1 MYQKI
6 IKYFRKNLTRRWKRY
21 PENWY
26 WWKKKKKTQMKANT
40 YSARG
45 LRAKKT
51 EPSFHN
57 INVMSVTVRF
67 HTYVESQ
74 NQIIGNEW
82 ANQTKQKHADA
93 EKSIVVIR
101 RERVSGEVKLIM
113 VTDGNQSFGSEHTE
127 GYTETEV
134 SCTNEI

>member
-1 MYQKI
+1 
-6 IKYFRKNLTRRWKRY
+6 
-21 PENWY
+21 
-26 WWKKKKKTQMKANT
+26 
-40 YSARG
+40 
-45 LRAKKT
+45 
-51 EPSFHN
+51 
-57 INVMSVTVRF
+57 MSVTGRF

-93 EKSIVVIR
+93 EKNIVVIR

-113 VTDGNQSFGSEHTE
+113 VSDGNQSFGGEHTE